1 MTPLA
6 PPPSP
11 PDPSPRPGPAVA
23 GGLWSDSDPPRLL
36 AGCCRQCGAYAF
48 PVPESCAR
56 CSGVDIATEAL
67 PPAGTL
73 WTWTV
78 QRFQPKEPF
87 DGAEPFASYG
97 VGYVDFDGKVLVE
110 GRLVESD
117 PDRLAIGMPVETCL
131 VMYRPDACTYAFR
144 RVEP

>member
-11 PDPSPRPGPAVA
+11 PGPAVA
-23 GGLWSDSDPPRLL
+23 DGLWSDSDPPRLL
-36 AGCCRQCGAYAF
+36 AGCCRDCGAYSF
-48 PVPESCAR
+48 PVPDACAR
-56 CSGVDIATEAL
+56 CSSVDIAAENL
-67 PPAGTL
+67 PPTGTL

-87 DGAEPFASYG
+87 DGAEPFAPYG
-97 VGYVDFDGKVLVE
+97 VGYVDFGGKVLVE

-117 PDRLAIGMPVETCL
+117 PRRLAIGMRVETCL
-131 VMYRPDACTYAFR
+131 VMYRPGTYTYAFR
-144 RVEP
+144 EVQP